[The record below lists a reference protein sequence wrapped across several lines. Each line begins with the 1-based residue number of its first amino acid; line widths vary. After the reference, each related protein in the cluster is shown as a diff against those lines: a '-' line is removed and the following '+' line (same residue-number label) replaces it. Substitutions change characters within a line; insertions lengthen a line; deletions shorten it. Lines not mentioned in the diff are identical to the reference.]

1 MPERDGQAMEVF
13 FLRHGQTEWNRLRR
27 IQGSTEWTDLSDDG
41 VHDAEMARDGLLAR
55 GLSFDRLYS
64 SPYRRAFHT
73 AQIIG
78 EGLGIDPV
86 IDPRL
91 REMSFGP
98 YEGTSYDND
107 DFVDDNVR
115 ACFKEPERY
124 VAPNGAESFDDVAV
138 RVKDFL
144 DTELAPASGHCER
157 VLAVAHG
164 CVLRTVLRLVEGH
177 PLADFWKGHQPNC
190 CAHIVVY
197 SGGRFVL
204 RERAILFSR

>member
-1 MPERDGQAMEVF
+1 MEVY

-41 VHDAEMARDGLLAR
+41 VHDAERVRDGLLVR
-55 GLSFDRLYS
+55 ELSFDRLYS

-78 EGLGIDPV
+78 AGLGIEPV

-98 YEGTSYDND
+98 YEGTPYGDDN
-107 DFVDDNVR
+107 FVDDNIR

-144 DTELAPASGHCER
+144 DTELAPAAGHCER

-164 CVLRTVLRLVEGH
+164 CVLRTVLRLVEGF

-190 CAHIVVY
+190 CAHVATLDDEGFSLVAQSVV
-197 SGGRFVL
+197 
-204 RERAILFSR
+204 FS

>member
-1 MPERDGQAMEVF
+1 MEVF

-78 EGLGIDPV
+78 EGLGIEPV

-107 DFVDDNVR
+107 DWTTMSAPVSR
-115 ACFKEPERY
+115 SRSATLPRMEP
-124 VAPNGAESFDDVAV
+124 S
-138 RVKDFL
+138 
-144 DTELAPASGHCER
+144 
-157 VLAVAHG
+157 
-164 CVLRTVLRLVEGH
+164 RLTTL
-177 PLADFWKGHQPNC
+177 PSA
-190 CAHIVVY
+190 
-197 SGGRFVL
+197 
-204 RERAILFSR
+204 